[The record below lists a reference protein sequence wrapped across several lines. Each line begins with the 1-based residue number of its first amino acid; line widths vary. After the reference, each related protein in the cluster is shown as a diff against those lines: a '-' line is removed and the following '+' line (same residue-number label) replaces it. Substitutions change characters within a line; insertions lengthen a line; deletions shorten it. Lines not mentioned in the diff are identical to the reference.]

1 MKKKLQIFALITG
14 TIGIIIVIYMLRKM
28 YKENELRNLLDGI
41 AKLKDEN
48 LSLVS
53 ISNKTSRYLMKEN
66 DDSQTIFNQFMEQK
80 GWEENRQFGRS
91 HLYIQHGKE
100 MLVKKTDL
108 LNGYCV
114 FEWMDENYVKNKA
127 V

>member
-14 TIGIIIVIYMLRKM
+14 QLDYYRNIYATQM
-28 YKENELRNLLDGI
+28 YKENELRNYSTEI

-53 ISNKTSRYLMKEN
+53 ISNKTNRYLMKEN

-80 GWEENRQFGRS
+80 RLGRKQTIWQES
-91 HLYIQHGKE
+91 FIHSARKRD
-100 MLVKKTDL
+100 VS
-108 LNGYCV
+108 
-114 FEWMDENYVKNKA
+114 
-127 V
+127 